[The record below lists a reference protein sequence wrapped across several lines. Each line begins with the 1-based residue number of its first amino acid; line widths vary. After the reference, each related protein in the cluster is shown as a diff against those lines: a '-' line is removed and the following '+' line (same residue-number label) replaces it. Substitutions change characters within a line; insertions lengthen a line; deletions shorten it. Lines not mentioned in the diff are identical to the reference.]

1 MLAALLTAGGNA
13 SLRHTY
19 LKGASMKHTIDIAGL
34 ERDLELFR
42 VDDDLCIAAFVLF
55 GDVEMNKHAAS
66 ELLKRAPEFD
76 IILTAEAKSITLAY
90 EMAAMAAQNDYVV
103 ARKGLKV
110 YMGEDVLGVT
120 VKSITTANE
129 QKLYLGEND
138 VAKLKGKRVLIVD
151 DVISTGESLK
161 ALQSLATSAGG
172 EVVGSM
178 AVLAEG
184 DAINREDIIVLGQ
197 LPLFNAKGEQL

>member
-1 MLAALLTAGGNA
+1 
-13 SLRHTY
+13 
-19 LKGASMKHTIDIAGL
+19 MKYTIDIAGL
-34 ERDLELFR
+34 ERDLQLFK
-42 VDDDLCIAAFVLF
+42 VDDNLCIAAFVLF
-55 GDVEMNKHAAS
+55 GDVEMNKHAAT

-90 EMAAMAAQNDYVV
+90 EMTAMAGQNDYVV

-110 YMGEDVLGVT
+110 YMGDDVLEASVN
-120 VKSITTANE
+120 SITTLNT

-138 VAKLKGKRVLIVD
+138 VDKLKGKRVLIVD

-161 ALQSLATSAGG
+161 ALQSLVQKAGG
-172 EVVGSM
+172 VPVGSM

-184 DAINREDIIVLGQ
+184 DAISRDDIIVLGQ
-197 LPLFNAKGEQL
+197 LPLFNAKGEQI